1 MRALDNYPHDPIT
14 MSINGMISL
23 DMLSFVEEQIQKLNL
38 GTLNTIQ
45 AKKITTP
52 NGDFLC
58 YKFTVIF
65 QKWDPLNDGA
75 KIRHELQ
82 TTGFTELYDKNGVY
96 LWKVTYKSHIS
107 VSQKGNGEIKKVNPY
122 KAKK

>member
-1 MRALDNYPHDPIT
+1 MRATDNYPHDPIT
-14 MSINGMISL
+14 MSINGIISL
-23 DMLSFVEEQIQKLNL
+23 DTMSYVEEQVKKLNL
-38 GTLNTIQ
+38 GTLNTIK
-45 AKKITTP
+45 AKEITTP

-82 TTGFTELYDKNGVY
+82 TNGVSELYDKNGVY
-96 LWKVTYKSHIS
+96 LWKVTYRSHVKETKHHIR
-107 VSQKGNGEIKKVNPY
+107 QKNPY
-122 KAKK
+122 EKKK

>member
-14 MSINGMISL
+14 VSINGMISL
-23 DMLSFVEEQIQKLNL
+23 DTMSFVEEQIQKLNL

-45 AKKITTP
+45 AKKIITP
-52 NGDFLC
+52 DGDFLC
-58 YKFTVIF
+58 YKFIVIF

-82 TTGFTELYDKNGVY
+82 TNGFTELYDKNGVY

-107 VSQKGNGEIKKVNPY
+107 LSQRGNGEIKKVNPY
-122 KAKK
+122 EKK